1 MGTRFEIK
9 VVSDSR
15 RAGARAIEA
24 AFDELNRVEALL
36 SEWRESSEISAV
48 NRRAGSQ
55 PVEAGRELLGVLQR
69 AHEISAI
76 TDGAFDITVAVCSKT
91 WSFAEGIE
99 PSPDEVRR
107 CLELVGYGEVLV
119 DPLASTVRFARDG
132 MRLGIAGIGKGY
144 GIDAAAAVLE
154 DHGIASFVV
163 DGGGDVRV
171 AGRAPDRPWRVGIA
185 HPRRPGEL
193 YGEIPLSDASV
204 ATSGDYQQYFERGGT
219 RLHHILDPRTG
230 RPASGVS
237 SVTVIAADA
246 ATADALAT
254 GIFVMGSAR
263 GLALAEQLEDV
274 EALVFDE
281 SGEPS
286 FTSGFPAGE
295 RAGDSDLT
303 AHSPSSGTSSP
314 SSPSG
319 SAGSNEA
326 GETISQ

>member
-9 VVSDSR
+9 VVSESR
-15 RAGARAIEA
+15 GEGAGAIEA
-24 AFDELNRVEALL
+24 AFEELERVEALL

-48 NRRAGSQ
+48 NRRAGVQ
-55 PVEAGRELLGVLQR
+55 PVEAGRELLDVIRR
-69 AHEISAI
+69 AHEISEE
-76 TDGAFDITVAVCSKT
+76 TDGAFDITVAVCSEL

-99 PSPDEVRR
+99 PSPEELRR
-107 CLELVGYGEVLV
+107 CLGLVGYDRVLV
-119 DPLASTVRFARDG
+119 DPLASTIRFARDG

-144 GIDAAAAVLE
+144 GIDAAAAVLK
-154 DHGIASFVV
+154 DYGITSYVV

-171 AGRAPDRPWRVGIA
+171 AGRAPDRSWRVGIA
-185 HPRRPGEL
+185 HPRRRGEL
-193 YGEIPLSDASV
+193 YDEISLSDASV

-230 RPASGVS
+230 RPARGVS

-254 GIFVMGSAR
+254 GIFVMGPER
-263 GLALAEQLEDV
+263 GMALAESLENV

-281 SGEPS
+281 SGMPS
-286 FTSGFPAGE
+286 FTSGFPAGD
-295 RAGDSDLT
+295 RASGAARASYSL
-303 AHSPSSGTSSP
+303 SSETSSP
-314 SSPSG
+314 SSSPGSG
-319 SAGSNEA
+319 GSIEA